1 MFKNQKGITLITLVI
16 TIVVLLILAGV
27 GLNLVLGDDGLLTR
41 AQEAENDFTQ
51 SQSNEVHQMNTLEA
65 WMDQYID

>member
-1 MFKNQKGITLITLVI
+1 MFNNQKGITLITLVI

-27 GLNLVLGDDGLLTR
+27 GLNLVLGPDGVLTK

-51 SQSNEVHQMNTLEA
+51 SQTDEVDQMNALEA

>member
-27 GLNLVLGDDGLLTR
+27 GLNLVLGNDGLLTR
-41 AQEAENDFTQ
+41 AQEAESDFTQ
-51 SQSNEVHQMNTLEA
+51 SQSNEVDKMNTLEA

>member
-27 GLNLVLGDDGLLTR
+27 GLNLVVGDGLLTR
-41 AQEAENDFTQ
+41 AQEAESDFTQ
-51 SQSNEVHQMNTLEA
+51 SQSDEVDQMNALEA

>member
-27 GLNLVLGDDGLLTR
+27 GLNLVLGSDGLLTR
-41 AQEAENDFTQ
+41 VQEAENDFTQ
-51 SQSNEVHQMNTLEA
+51 SQSDEVDQMNALET

>member
-27 GLNLVLGDDGLLTR
+27 GLNLVLGSDGLLTR
-41 AQEAENDFTQ
+41 VQEAENDFTQ
-51 SQSNEVHQMNTLEA
+51 SQSDEVDQMNALEA

>member
-27 GLNLVLGDDGLLTR
+27 GLNLVLANDGLLTR
-41 AQEAENDFTQ
+41 AQEAESDFTQ
-51 SQSNEVHQMNTLEA
+51 SQSNEVDQMNTLEA

>member
-27 GLNLVLGDDGLLTR
+27 GLNLVLGSDGLLTR

-51 SQSNEVHQMNTLEA
+51 SQSDEVDQMNALES